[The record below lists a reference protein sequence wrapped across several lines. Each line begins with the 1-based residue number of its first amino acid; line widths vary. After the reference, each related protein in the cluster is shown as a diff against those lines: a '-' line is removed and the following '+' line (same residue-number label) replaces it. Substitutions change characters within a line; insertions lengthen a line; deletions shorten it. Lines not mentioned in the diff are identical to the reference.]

1 MSPMET
7 LEQSESW
14 TCTEMGLKCSLKLS
28 MSLLL
33 FYSLPLRIL
42 SYLYENP
49 QNFTLNTS
57 PFSSATTLTLYHA
70 SSTSALYSISASS
83 SHDDMSFFDSFL
95 SFFFFRFPEHH
106 LCLFLLLLFLLFF
119 FFSFLE
125 VASSSFSFLSFFFNY
140 FDFLIGGRDIF
151 FFNWFF

>member
-42 SYLYENP
+42 SYLSENT

-95 SFFFFRFPEHH
+95 SFFFFSLSWALSMPLPSSSFFPFFFF
-106 LCLFLLLLFLLFF
+106 FLSYKLPLLLFLFFLFF
-119 FFSFLE
+119 F
-125 VASSSFSFLSFFFNY
+125 
-140 FDFLIGGRDIF
+140 
-151 FFNWFF
+151 

>member
-42 SYLYENP
+42 SYLSENP

-70 SSTSALYSISASS
+70 LSTSALYSISASS

-95 SFFFFRFPEHH
+95 SFFFFFAF
-106 LCLFLLLLFLLFF
+106 LSNIYASSFFFFFLLLF

-125 VASSSFSFLSFFFNY
+125 VASSSFSFLYFFFNY

-151 FFNWFF
+151 FFN

>member
-1 MSPMET
+1 MMSPMET

-49 QNFTLNTS
+49 QNFTLNTL

-95 SFFFFRFPEHH
+95 SFFFFSLSWAPSMPLPSSYF
-106 LCLFLLLLFLLFF
+106 FTFF

-125 VASSSFSFLSFFFNY
+125 VASSSFSFLSFFF
-140 FDFLIGGRDIF
+140 LIILISWSVGVIF
-151 FFNWFF
+151 FF

>member
-95 SFFFFRFPEHH
+95 SFFFFSLSWALSMPLPYSSFFPFFFFFFF
-106 LCLFLLLLFLLFF
+106 LRSCLFFF
-119 FFSFLE
+119 FFSF
-125 VASSSFSFLSFFFNY
+125 FLF
-140 FDFLIGGRDIF
+140 
-151 FFNWFF
+151 

>member
-70 SSTSALYSISASS
+70 SSTSALYSI
-83 SHDDMSFFDSFL
+83 HNDMSFFDSFL
-95 SFFFFRFPEHH
+95 
-106 LCLFLLLLFLLFF
+106 LFF
-119 FFSFLE
+119 FLAFLSASSPFFLE
-125 VASSSFSFLSFFFNY
+125 DASSSFSSSFFSSGGRDSFFFIY
-140 FDFLIGGRDIF
+140 F
-151 FFNWFF
+151 

>member
-42 SYLYENP
+42 SYLSENP

-95 SFFFFRFPEHH
+95 SFFFFSLSWAPSMPFPSSSFFTFFFFFF
-106 LCLFLLLLFLLFF
+106 LRSCLFFF
-119 FFSFLE
+119 FFSF
-125 VASSSFSFLSFFFNY
+125 FFF
-140 FDFLIGGRDIF
+140 
-151 FFNWFF
+151 